1 MKIINLDV
9 TDSTNEY
16 CKSVDGGEDLC
27 VIASR
32 QTGGK
37 GTKGRNFC
45 SDEGGLYLSVM
56 KHYENFSAEKAFKIM
71 IDACVAVC
79 KTLQGFKIIPV
90 IRWAN
95 DVLVG
100 GKKICGTL
108 IENTFS
114 CGNISRSIVGIGL
127 NVNNALPGELS
138 GIAASMKEVLNYEV
152 PLKKVKSALL
162 HNLLKQYSIDD
173 YRGYINW
180 FNKKVTIKKDGKEFE
195 AVALSVTENGMLKV
209 NRCGDIIEISSA
221 EVSLRL

>member
-1 MKIINLDV
+1 MKIIELDV

-16 CKSVDGGEDLC
+16 CKSVDSGEDLC

-37 GTKGRNFC
+37 GTKGRRFC
-45 SDEGGLYLSVM
+45 SDAGGLYISVM
-56 KHYENFSAEKAFKIM
+56 KHYENFSAEDAFKIM

-79 KTLQGFKIIPV
+79 KTLQSFKITPV

-95 DVLVG
+95 DVLAG
-100 GKKICGTL
+100 NKKICGTL

-114 CGNISRSIVGIGL
+114 CGNICRSIVGIGL
-127 NVNNALPGELS
+127 NVNNALPEELS
-138 GIAASMKEVLNYEV
+138 GIATSMKQVLNREV
-152 PLKKVKSALL
+152 PLKKVKNALL
-162 HNLLKQYSIDD
+162 RNLQKQYTVDD

-180 FNKKVTIKKDGKEFE
+180 FNKNVIIKKEGKEFE
-195 AVALSVTENGMLKV
+195 AVALSVTEKGMLKV
-209 NRCGDIIEISSA
+209 NWCGNIIEISSA